1 MGLLTLFSKSGPVVR
16 RLPSGSVTADRQG
29 NILATTVSSS
39 YPSEVLSEVAREIL
53 ALFREAK
60 VAQMPVTELTIH
72 FASLQITAREL
83 RGGAIL
89 FLSPKTVSSETDPRL

>member
-1 MGLLTLFSKSGPVVR
+1 MGLLTLFSKSNAVVR

-29 NILATTVSSS
+29 NILAMTVSSS
-39 YPSEVLSEVAREIL
+39 YPTDLLSEIVREVL
-53 ALFREAK
+53 ALFHEAK
-60 VAQMPVTELTIH
+60 VAQMPVTELTLH

-89 FLSPKTVSSETDPRL
+89 FLSPKTASSETDPRL